1 MKTKNTEALPQKG
14 QKYGIQITPAGKG
27 SKNDVEAA
35 TKACRYFRMDDVPV
49 SPVLAFSFLDD
60 EDWLKRFLSKAL
72 LKNSKSV
79 VVCADEVTEQMIT
92 EIKYAQELKLPIRF
106 YDASLH
112 EINVDALVINK
123 RIGPGLRKMIMD
135 VNGISC
141 ASGGC
146 PYGAVTG
153 EPEKEK
159 VTPEREKV
167 TAAGEAFVKAPVNAP
182 LKAAESTQEKKS
194 IFKRLFG
201 RK

>member
-1 MKTKNTEALPQKG
+1 
-14 QKYGIQITPAGKG
+14 
-27 SKNDVEAA
+27 
-35 TKACRYFRMDDVPV
+35 MDDVPV
-49 SPVLAFSFLDD
+49 SPVLVFSFLDD
-60 EDWLKRFLSKAL
+60 EDWLKRYLSKAL

-153 EPEKEK
+153 EPEQ
-159 VTPEREKV
+159 EKV
-167 TAAGEAFVKAPVNAP
+167 TAAGEASVKAPVNAP
-182 LKAAESTQEKKS
+182 LKAAESTPEKRS

>member
-1 MKTKNTEALPQKG
+1 MEF
-14 QKYGIQITPAGKG
+14 KYVITPAGKG

-182 LKAAESTQEKKS
+182 LKAAESTPEKRS
-194 IFKRLFG
+194 CLKRLFG
-201 RK
+201 RKLRRQ

>member
-1 MKTKNTEALPQKG
+1 MEF
-14 QKYGIQITPAGKG
+14 KYVITPAGKG

-167 TAAGEAFVKAPVNAP
+167 TAAGEASVKAPVNAP
-182 LKAAESTQEKKS
+182 LKAAESTPEKRS
-194 IFKRLFG
+194 FLKRLFG
-201 RK
+201 RKLRRQ

>member
-1 MKTKNTEALPQKG
+1 MSFV
-14 QKYGIQITPAGKG
+14 YVMTPETGAK
-27 SKNDVEAA
+27 KNDTELA
-35 TKACRYFRMDDVPV
+35 KNACGYFRLHDVSINPHLVLDYLKDD
-49 SPVLAFSFLDD
+49 
-60 EDWLKRFLSKAL
+60 DWLKAHMSKDL
-72 LKNSKSV
+72 MN
-79 VVCADEVTEQMIT
+79 VCSRVAVFADEVTEQMIT

-106 YDASLH
+106 YDSTLH

-159 VTPEREKV
+159 EKVTPEREKV
-167 TAAGEAFVKAPVNAP
+167 TVPDGAPVKASVKAP
-182 LKAAESTQEKKS
+182 LKAAESTPEKKS
-194 IFKRLFG
+194 IFKGLFG

>member
-1 MKTKNTEALPQKG
+1 
-14 QKYGIQITPAGKG
+14 
-27 SKNDVEAA
+27 
-35 TKACRYFRMDDVPV
+35 MDDVPV

-141 ASGGC
+141 STGGC
-146 PYGAVTG
+146 PYGAGEVTK
-153 EPEKEK
+153 EP
-159 VTPEREKV
+159 TPE
-167 TAAGEAFVKAPVNAP
+167 
-182 LKAAESTQEKKS
+182 ESTSVQEIVTDSVAAPEKKS
-194 IFKRLFG
+194 MLHRLFG
-201 RK
+201 RH

>member
-1 MKTKNTEALPQKG
+1 MSFV
-14 QKYGIQITPAGKG
+14 YVMTPETGAK
-27 SKNDVEAA
+27 KNDTELA
-35 TKACRYFRMDDVPV
+35 KNACGYFRLHDVSINPHLVLDYLKDD
-49 SPVLAFSFLDD
+49 
-60 EDWLKRFLSKAL
+60 DWLKAHMSKDL
-72 LKNSKSV
+72 MN
-79 VVCADEVTEQMIT
+79 VCSRVAVFADEVTEQMIT

-123 RIGPGLRKMIMD
+123 SIGPGLRKMIMD

-159 VTPEREKV
+159 EKVTPEREKV
-167 TAAGEAFVKAPVNAP
+167 TAAGEDSVKAPVNAP
-182 LKAAESTQEKKS
+182 LKAAESTPEKKS

>member
-1 MKTKNTEALPQKG
+1 MEF
-14 QKYGIQITPAGKG
+14 KYVMTPAGKG

-60 EDWLKRFLSKAL
+60 EDWLKRYLSKAL

-167 TAAGEAFVKAPVNAP
+167 TAAGEASVKAPVNAP
-182 LKAAESTQEKKS
+182 LKAAESTPEKKS

-201 RK
+201 RKLRRQR

>member
-1 MKTKNTEALPQKG
+1 MEF
-14 QKYGIQITPAGKG
+14 KYVMTPAGKG

-60 EDWLKRFLSKAL
+60 EDWLKRYLSKAL

-146 PYGAVTG
+146 PYGTVTG
-153 EPEKEK
+153 EPEQEK

-167 TAAGEAFVKAPVNAP
+167 TAAGEASVKAPVNAP
-182 LKAAESTQEKKS
+182 LKAAESTPEKKY
-194 IFKRLFG
+194 IFKRLYG
-201 RK
+201 RKKRRQ

>member
-1 MKTKNTEALPQKG
+1 MEF
-14 QKYGIQITPAGKG
+14 KYVMTPAGKG

-60 EDWLKRFLSKAL
+60 EDWLKRYLSKAL

-79 VVCADEVTEQMIT
+79 VVCADEVTEKMIT
-92 EIKYAQELKLPIRF
+92 EIKLAQELGLPIRF
-106 YDASLH
+106 YDADLH

-141 ASGGC
+141 STGGC
-146 PYGAVTG
+146 PYGAGEVTK
-153 EPEKEK
+153 EP
-159 VTPEREKV
+159 TPE
-167 TAAGEAFVKAPVNAP
+167 
-182 LKAAESTQEKKS
+182 ESTSVQEIVTDSVAAPEKKS
-194 IFKRLFG
+194 MLLRLFG
-201 RK
+201 RH

>member
-1 MKTKNTEALPQKG
+1 MSFTFVM
-14 QKYGIQITPAGKG
+14 TPETGNR
-27 SKNDVEAA
+27 KNDIETAV
-35 TKACRYFRMDDVPV
+35 KACGYYRLDSISI
-49 SPVLAFSFLDD
+49 SPVLALEYLRDD
-60 EDWLKRFLSKAL
+60 DWLKSHYAKELMEKCSK
-72 LKNSKSV
+72 V
-79 VVCADEVTEQMIT
+79 IVVCDEVTEEMISL
-92 EIKYAQELKLPIRF
+92 IKYAQELKLPIRF
-106 YDASLH
+106 YDATLH

-167 TAAGEAFVKAPVNAP
+167 TAAGEASVKAPVNAP
-182 LKAAESTQEKKS
+182 LKAAESTPEKKS

>member
-1 MKTKNTEALPQKG
+1 MEF
-14 QKYGIQITPAGKG
+14 KYVMIPAGKG

-60 EDWLKRFLSKAL
+60 LSKAL

>member
-1 MKTKNTEALPQKG
+1 MEF
-14 QKYGIQITPAGKG
+14 KYVMTPAGKG

-49 SPVLAFSFLDD
+49 SPILAFSFLDD
-60 EDWLKRFLSKAL
+60 EDWLRSYLSKAL

-106 YDASLH
+106 YDSTLH

-182 LKAAESTQEKKS
+182 LKAAESTPEKKS

>member
-1 MKTKNTEALPQKG
+1 MSFV
-14 QKYGIQITPAGKG
+14 YVMTPETGAK
-27 SKNDVEAA
+27 KNDTELA
-35 TKACRYFRMDDVPV
+35 KNACGYFRLHDVSINPHLVLDYLKDD
-49 SPVLAFSFLDD
+49 
-60 EDWLKRFLSKAL
+60 DWLKAHMSKDL
-72 LKNSKSV
+72 MN
-79 VVCADEVTEQMIT
+79 VCSRVAVFADEVTEQMIT

-159 VTPEREKV
+159 VTPELEKV
-167 TAAGEAFVKAPVNAP
+167 TAAGEASVKAPVNAP
-182 LKAAESTQEKKS
+182 LKAAESTPEKRS

>member
-1 MKTKNTEALPQKG
+1 M
-14 QKYGIQITPAGKG
+14 
-27 SKNDVEAA
+27 
-35 TKACRYFRMDDVPV
+35 
-49 SPVLAFSFLDD
+49 
-60 EDWLKRFLSKAL
+60 
-72 LKNSKSV
+72 
-79 VVCADEVTEQMIT
+79 
-92 EIKYAQELKLPIRF
+92 
-106 YDASLH
+106 
-112 EINVDALVINK
+112 INK

-153 EPEKEK
+153 EPEQEK

-167 TAAGEAFVKAPVNAP
+167 TVTDEAPAKTTMKAP
-182 LKAAESTQEKKS
+182 LKAAEDTPEKKS

>member
-1 MKTKNTEALPQKG
+1 M
-14 QKYGIQITPAGKG
+14 
-27 SKNDVEAA
+27 
-35 TKACRYFRMDDVPV
+35 R
-49 SPVLAFSFLDD
+49 SPS
-60 EDWLKRFLSKAL
+60 R
-72 LKNSKSV
+72 
-79 VVCADEVTEQMIT
+79 
-92 EIKYAQELKLPIRF
+92 IKYAQELKLPIRF

-123 RIGPGLRKMIMD
+123 RIGPGLRTMIMD

-167 TAAGEAFVKAPVNAP
+167 TAAGEASVKALVNAP
-182 LKAAESTQEKKS
+182 LKAAESTPEKRS

>member
-1 MKTKNTEALPQKG
+1 MEF
-14 QKYGIQITPAGKG
+14 KYVMTPAGKG

-60 EDWLKRFLSKAL
+60 EDWLKRYLSKAL

-79 VVCADEVTEQMIT
+79 VVCADEVTEKMIT
-92 EIKYAQELKLPIRF
+92 EIKLAQELGLPIRF
-106 YDASLH
+106 YDADLH

-141 ASGGC
+141 STGGC
-146 PYGAVTG
+146 PYGAGEVTK
-153 EPEKEK
+153 EP
-159 VTPEREKV
+159 TPEETVPVQEMV
-167 TAAGEAFVKAPVNAP
+167 TDSVAAP
-182 LKAAESTQEKKS
+182 EKKS
-194 IFKRLFG
+194 MLLRLFG
-201 RK
+201 RH

>member
-1 MKTKNTEALPQKG
+1 MSFV
-14 QKYGIQITPAGKG
+14 YVMTPETGAK
-27 SKNDVEAA
+27 KNDTELA
-35 TKACRYFRMDDVPV
+35 KNACGYFRLHDVSINPHLVLDYLKDD
-49 SPVLAFSFLDD
+49 
-60 EDWLKRFLSKAL
+60 DWLKAHMSKDL
-72 LKNSKSV
+72 MN
-79 VVCADEVTEQMIT
+79 VCSRVAVFADEVTEQMIT

-167 TAAGEAFVKAPVNAP
+167 TAAGEASVKAPVNAP
-182 LKAAESTQEKKS
+182 LKAAESTPEKRS
-194 IFKRLFG
+194 FLKRLFG
-201 RK
+201 RKLRRQ

>member
-1 MKTKNTEALPQKG
+1 MEF
-14 QKYGIQITPAGKG
+14 KYVMTPAGKG

-60 EDWLKRFLSKAL
+60 EDWLKRYLSKAL

-153 EPEKEK
+153 EPEQEK

-167 TAAGEAFVKAPVNAP
+167 TAAGEASVKAPVNAP
-182 LKAAESTQEKKS
+182 LKAAEGTPEKKS

-201 RK
+201 RKKRRQ

>member
-1 MKTKNTEALPQKG
+1 MEF
-14 QKYGIQITPAGKG
+14 KYVMTPAGKG

-60 EDWLKRFLSKAL
+60 EDWLKRYLSKAL

-79 VVCADEVTEQMIT
+79 VVCADEVTEKMIT
-92 EIKYAQELKLPIRF
+92 EIKLAQELGLPIRF
-106 YDASLH
+106 YDADLH

-141 ASGGC
+141 STGGC
-146 PYGAVTG
+146 PYGAGEVTK
-153 EPEKEK
+153 EP
-159 VTPEREKV
+159 TPEETVPVQEMV
-167 TAAGEAFVKAPVNAP
+167 TDSVAAP
-182 LKAAESTQEKKS
+182 EKKS
-194 IFKRLFG
+194 MLLRLFA
-201 RK
+201 RH